1 MKKIG
6 SKRFW
11 LLMFSALGCALVMAF
26 FTFCNVAWHSDVK
39 GWEFGFSSP
48 IGFGK
53 GGLSTAADILYTL
66 APFSLIASLLLLCI
80 SKKSATVGSVLA
92 TLPLSAYALL
102 QIILFASDTKE
113 GHFTLLITYFALLI
127 LGVFSLVAVFVQEV
141 RSLTGLLAFIYGGLE
156 LLLLI
161 FSLLFQEKF
170 SAFYYSELLPFG
182 HNSYFRYTIFIL
194 SILLYYLSYSL
205 SVGLRTLASPLPFA
219 HLAEEKDAPPPA
231 EEHTEEEEDD
241 DGEDDE
247 EVPPSITLEDLG
259 IER

>member
-11 LLMFSALGCALVMAF
+11 LLTFFALGCALVMAF
-26 FTFCNVAWHSDVK
+26 FTFFNVAWHSDIK
-39 GWEFGFSSP
+39 GWEIGFSSP

-66 APFSLIASLLLLCI
+66 APFSLIASFLLLFVG
-80 SKKSATVGSVLA
+80 KKIAAVGGVLA

-102 QIILFASDTKE
+102 QIVLFASDTKE

-127 LGVFSLVAVFVQEV
+127 LGIFSLVAVFVPEA
-141 RSLTGLLAFIYGGLE
+141 RSVAGLFAFLYGGLE

-182 HNSYFRYTIFIL
+182 HNSYFRYTIFIF
-194 SILLYYLSYSL
+194 SMLLYYLSYAL
-205 SVGLRTLASPLPFA
+205 SVGLRTLAHTL
-219 HLAEEKDAPPPA
+219 HLANPAEEKEAPPT
-231 EEHTEEEEDD
+231 EEEQPEEEEDD
-241 DGEDDE
+241 EKKNE
-247 EVPPSITLEDLG
+247 ENTPPITLEDLG